1 MTTSG
6 QAGKPTGTEAEAGPR
21 DDAQELRQEIE
32 QTREQLGET
41 VEQLVAKADVKG
53 RAQAKVSDLA
63 GRTKGKASQ
72 ARAQAAD
79 GAGNVRDQVV
89 SKTADVSQKA
99 KSAGAAVA
107 KTVGT
112 AVTEQLPDQ
121 VAAAAAPVWKA
132 TPEPAR
138 QAVAKAADKARQ
150 RPVQLAAAAAA
161 LLAGYLIVRWWQKR

>member
-6 QAGKPTGTEAEAGPR
+6 RAGKSTPTETEAEPR

-63 GRTKGKASQ
+63 GRA
-72 ARAQAAD
+72 
-79 GAGNVRDQVV
+79 
-89 SKTADVSQKA
+89 
-99 KSAGAAVA
+99 
-107 KTVGT
+107 
-112 AVTEQLPDQ
+112 
-121 VAAAAAPVWKA
+121 KA
-132 TPEPAR
+132 TAESAR
-138 QAVAKAADKARQ
+138 PAVAKATDNASQ

-161 LLAGYLIVRWWQKR
+161 LVAGYLIVRWWRTR